1 MPKPKSDLATA
12 VHSASRAPA
21 APPSDA
27 AIAVAPKR
35 PSRRNT
41 KGVVINVT
49 PEMNKALRQI
59 ALDEDTTLQAL
70 GVGVFE
76 RLIAERHRG

>member
-21 APPSDA
+21 PPAPDVTLTPA
-27 AIAVAPKR
+27 RR
-35 PSRRNT
+35 PSRRDT
-41 KGVVINVT
+41 KGVVIHVT

-59 ALDEDTTLQAL
+59 ALDEDTSLQAL
-70 GVGVFE
+70 GVEVFE
-76 RLIAERHRG
+76 RLIAERYRQ